1 MKDHVPQKQY
11 APAVRTEFV
20 QRGIRLVAGLTDL
33 AALRLI
39 TAFQPALLKLHIV
52 DAAPLLRVNLLG
64 EIHSLLLKQ
73 NRQCNDNQKNRQQ
86 WNHGAVD
93 LLRQIN
99 DSGIEKE
106 EAGDHRQA
114 VQQQRQA
121 QALLCALNDVLVFA
135 IPAAEGGSG
144 TAVLVESAAQQHGG
158 A

>member
-33 AALRLI
+33 AALRLVA
-39 TAFQPALLKLHIV
+39 AFPPALLKLHIV

-106 EAGDHRQA
+106 EAGDGGQA
-114 VQQQRQA
+114 GHQHCPA
-121 QALLCALNDVLVFA
+121 QTVLRLPNHILVLTV
-135 IPAAEGGSG
+135 PAVEGGSG